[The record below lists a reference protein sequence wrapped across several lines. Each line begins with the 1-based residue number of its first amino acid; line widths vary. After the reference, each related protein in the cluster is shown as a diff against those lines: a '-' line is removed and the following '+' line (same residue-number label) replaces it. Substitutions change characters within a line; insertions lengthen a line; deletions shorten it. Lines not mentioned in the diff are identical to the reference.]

1 MSKYIDTGLYDVVV
15 TFKNGCRV
23 NGSCIG
29 DPLVSTPMEPHGIFD
44 KAFLFLNTCV
54 VKPAEREYETGYMT
68 MIRTEDIAMIQAKP
82 LKEQVKKVT
91 E

>member
-1 MSKYIDTGLYDVVV
+1 MNHYIDTGLYDVVV
-15 TFKNGCRV
+15 TFKNGCRIT
-23 NGSCIG
+23 GRCIG
-29 DPLVSTPMEPHGIFD
+29 DPLASTPAEPHGIFD

-54 VKPAEREYETGYMT
+54 VKTPEREYETGYMT

-82 LKEQVKKVT
+82 LKDQAKKVT